1 MTNAI
6 FNYTNNQIQSFKI
19 IGHADYAEYG
29 YDIVCSGIT
38 TAVFTS
44 LGLIKRYLNENE
56 YDYKELNG
64 TIALSFKSTN
74 QIVND
79 IIENLIEVLK
89 NIERQYPK
97 NLKIKIAKV

>member
-1 MTNAI
+1 MTNAV

-64 TIALSFKSTN
+64 TIALSFKATN

>member
-1 MTNAI
+1 MTTAI
-6 FNYTNNQIQSFKI
+6 FNYQNNQINSFKI

-44 LGLIKRYLNENE
+44 LGLIRRYLNENE
-56 YDYKELNG
+56 FDYQELDG
-64 TIALSFKSTN
+64 TIYLKLLNTN
-74 QIVND
+74 QIVNN

>member
-1 MTNAI
+1 MTTAI
-6 FNYTNNQIQSFKI
+6 FNYQNNQINSFKI

-44 LGLIKRYLNENE
+44 LGLIRRYLNENE
-56 YDYKELNG
+56 FDYQELDG
-64 TIALSFKSTN
+64 TIYLKLLNTN

>member
-1 MTNAI
+1 MTKAI
-6 FNYTNNQIQSFKI
+6 FNYNNNQIQSFKI

-44 LGLIKRYLNENE
+44 LGLIQKYLNKDE
-56 YDYKELNG
+56 YDYQELDG
-64 TIALSFKSTN
+64 TISLYFNETN

-79 IIENLIEVLK
+79 IIENLVEVLK

>member
-44 LGLIKRYLNENE
+44 LGLIKKYLNESE
-56 YDYKELNG
+56 YDYQELDG
-64 TIALSFKSTN
+64 TIALSFKATN

>member
-1 MTNAI
+1 MTTAI
-6 FNYTNNQIQSFKI
+6 FNYQNNQINSFKI
-19 IGHADYAEYG
+19 IGHADYADYG

-44 LGLIKRYLNENE
+44 LGLIKKYLTDGD
-56 YDYKELNG
+56 YDYQELDG
-64 TIALSFKSTN
+64 TICLTLNKTN

>member
-6 FNYTNNQIQSFKI
+6 FNYKNNQIQSFKI
-19 IGHADYAEYG
+19 IGHADYADYG

-44 LGLIKRYLNENE
+44 LGLIKKYLNENE
-56 YDYKELNG
+56 YDYQELDG
-64 TIALSFKSTN
+64 TITLNFKETN
-74 QIVND
+74 HIVDD

>member
-19 IGHADYAEYG
+19 TGHADFAEYG

-44 LGLIKRYLNENE
+44 LGLIKKYLNENA
-56 YDYKELNG
+56 YDYKELDG
-64 TIALSFKSTN
+64 TISLNFKETN
-74 QIVND
+74 QIVTD

>member
-6 FNYTNNQIQSFKI
+6 FNYNNNQIKSFKI

-44 LGLIKRYLNENE
+44 LGLIKKYLNESE
-56 YDYKELNG
+56 YDYQELDGIISLNFKE
-64 TIALSFKSTN
+64 TN
-74 QIVND
+74 QLVND

>member
-1 MTNAI
+1 MTTAI
-6 FNYTNNQIQSFKI
+6 FNYQNNQINSFKI

-44 LGLIKRYLNENE
+44 LGLIRRYLSGNEF
-56 YDYKELNG
+56 DYQELDG
-64 TIALSFKSTN
+64 TIYLKLLNTN

>member
-6 FNYTNNQIQSFKI
+6 FNYNNNKIKSFKI

-44 LGLIKRYLNENE
+44 LGLIKKYLNESE
-56 YDYKELNG
+56 YDYQELDG
-64 TIALSFKSTN
+64 TISLNFKGTN
-74 QIVND
+74 QIVDD

>member
-6 FNYTNNQIQSFKI
+6 FNYKNNQITSFKI

-44 LGLIKRYLNENE
+44 LGLIKKYLNESE
-56 YDYKELNG
+56 YDYQELDG
-64 TIALSFKSTN
+64 TITLNFNVTN
-74 QIVND
+74 QIVDD

>member
-1 MTNAI
+1 MTTAI
-6 FNYTNNQIQSFKI
+6 FNYQNNQIKSFQIK
-19 IGHADYAEYG
+19 GHANYAEYG

-44 LGLIKRYLNENE
+44 LGLIQKYLSESD
-56 YDYKELNG
+56 YDYHELDGN
-64 TIALSFKSTN
+64 ISLILINTN

-89 NIERQYPK
+89 NIECQYPK

>member
-6 FNYTNNQIQSFKI
+6 FNYNNNQIKSFKI

-38 TAVFTS
+38 TSVFTS
-44 LGLIKRYLNENE
+44 LGLIKKYLDESE
-56 YDYKELNG
+56 YDYQELDG
-64 TIALSFKSTN
+64 TISLNFKKTN

>member
-1 MTNAI
+1 MINI
-6 FNYTNNQIQSFKI
+6 EIINNKTIKVK
-19 IGHADYAEYG
+19 GHADYAEYG

-44 LGLIKRYLNENE
+44 LGLIRKYLNEND
-56 YDYKELNG
+56 YDYKELDG
-64 TIALSFKSTN
+64 TISLNFKETN
-74 QIVND
+74 QLVND

>member
-1 MTNAI
+1 MTTAI
-6 FNYTNNQIQSFKI
+6 FNYQNNQIDSFKI

-44 LGLIKRYLNENE
+44 LGLIRRYLNENE
-56 YDYKELNG
+56 FDYQELDG
-64 TIALSFKSTN
+64 TINLKLLNTN

>member
-1 MTNAI
+1 MTTAI
-6 FNYTNNQIQSFKI
+6 FNYQNNQINSFKI

-44 LGLIKRYLNENE
+44 LGLIRRYLNENE
-56 YDYKELNG
+56 FDYQELDG
-64 TIALSFKSTN
+64 TIYLKLLNTN

-97 NLKIKIAKV
+97 NLKIKFAKV

>member
-1 MTNAI
+1 MTTAV
-6 FNYTNNQIQSFKI
+6 FNYKNNQIQSFKI
-19 IGHADYAEYG
+19 VGHANYAEYG

-44 LGLIKRYLNENE
+44 LGLIKKYLNDVD
-56 YDYKELNG
+56 YDYQELDG
-64 TIALSFKSTN
+64 TIYLSIKKSN
-74 QIVND
+74 QIVDD

-89 NIERQYPK
+89 NIECQYPK

>member
-6 FNYTNNQIQSFKI
+6 FNYNNNQIKSFKI

-44 LGLIKRYLNENE
+44 LGLIKKYLNESE
-56 YDYKELNG
+56 YDYQELDG
-64 TIALSFKSTN
+64 TISLNFKGTN
-74 QIVND
+74 QIVDD

>member
-6 FNYTNNQIQSFKI
+6 FNYTNNQIKSFKI
-19 IGHADYAEYG
+19 TGHADYAEYG

-44 LGLIKRYLNENE
+44 LGLIRKYLNEND
-56 YDYKELNG
+56 YDYKELDG
-64 TIALSFKSTN
+64 TISLNFKETN
-74 QIVND
+74 QLVND

>member
-1 MTNAI
+1 MQDEEGNLVVI
-6 FNYTNNQIQSFKI
+6 
-19 IGHADYAEYG
+19 E
-29 YDIVCSGIT
+29 
-38 TAVFTS
+38 
-44 LGLIKRYLNENE
+44 
-56 YDYKELNG
+56 YKEDYHLAISYNNEVIYNVNDYQELDG
-64 TIALSFKSTN
+64 SISLKFFETN

>member
-6 FNYTNNQIQSFKI
+6 FNYKNNQIQSFKI
-19 IGHADYAEYG
+19 TGHADYADYG

-44 LGLIKRYLNENE
+44 LGLIKKYLQDNE
-56 YDYKELNG
+56 YDYKELDGN
-64 TIALSFKSTN
+64 ISLIFNETN
-74 QIVND
+74 QLVND

>member
-6 FNYTNNQIQSFKI
+6 FNYKNNQITSFKI
-19 IGHADYAEYG
+19 TGHADYAEYG

-44 LGLIKRYLNENE
+44 LGLIKKYLNESE
-56 YDYKELNG
+56 YDYQELDG
-64 TIALSFKSTN
+64 TITLNFNVTN

>member
-64 TIALSFKSTN
+64 TIAFSFKATN